1 LGNNGATTGSSL
13 SRGDLVGGNNVVL
26 QAVGTKMRILQVTL
40 SFKPS
45 WEAGGVTKVAYGI
58 SKRLAEQGHNV
69 TVYTTNMI
77 LRELDVE
84 ANRPIDLEG
93 MRVYYFANLRKYL
106 STRIPPIP
114 YYLPLIA
121 KKEVKQFDIIHIHDH
136 RTLLAATIHHYA
148 KKYNVPYVLQAH
160 GSLTT
165 FFQKGWLKKI
175 FDVIWGYGIL
185 KDASKVIAIT
195 KEEVEQYKSMGI
207 SEDKIAI
214 IPHGID
220 LSEFDNLPQRGE
232 FKRKYGLNDN
242 QRIIFYLGRIHKTK
256 GLDLLTK
263 AFADLSEEIDNARLV
278 IAGPS
283 DGYLSPLR
291 QLIKE
296 LHIGEKILIT
306 GPLYEREKLKAYVD
320 ADICVL
326 PSSYEIFGMTILEA
340 CACGTPVVL
349 TDRCGI
355 AEAVN
360 NGQAGLVVPYDKEQL
375 QYAIQH
381 MLSDDKM
388 RLQFSEKGKLLVRE
402 KFNCEKMAE
411 QIESVYKGVK
421 SG

>member
-1 LGNNGATTGSSL
+1 
-13 SRGDLVGGNNVVL
+13 
-26 QAVGTKMRILQVTL
+26 MEILQVTI

-106 STRIPPIP
+106 STKIPPIP
-114 YYLPLIA
+114 YYLPAIA
-121 KKEVKQFDIIHIHDH
+121 RKEVKQFDIIHIHDH
-136 RTLLAATIHHYA
+136 RTLLAAIIHHYA
-148 KKYNVPYVLQAH
+148 KKYNIPYVLQAH

-175 FDVIWGYGIL
+175 FDVIWGYRIL
-185 KDASKVIAIT
+185 KDASRVIAIT

-207 SEDKIAI
+207 SKDKIEI

-220 LSEFDNLPQRGE
+220 ISEFDNLPQSGE
-232 FKRKYGLNDN
+232 FRRKYGLNGN

-256 GLDLLTK
+256 GLDLLNK
-263 AFADLSEEIDNARLV
+263 AFADLSKEIDNARLV

-296 LHIGEKILIT
+296 LHIGEKVIIT
-306 GPLYEREKLKAYVD
+306 GPLYEMEKLEAYVD

-355 AEAVN
+355 AEAIDS
-360 NGQAGLVVPYDKEQL
+360 GQAGLVVPYDKEQL
-375 QYAIQH
+375 KQAIQH
-381 MLSDDKM
+381 MLGDDRM

-402 KFNCEKMAE
+402 KFNCERMVK
-411 QIESVYKGVK
+411 QIESLYNGVPVDKGTVK
-421 SG
+421 RGHAFQD